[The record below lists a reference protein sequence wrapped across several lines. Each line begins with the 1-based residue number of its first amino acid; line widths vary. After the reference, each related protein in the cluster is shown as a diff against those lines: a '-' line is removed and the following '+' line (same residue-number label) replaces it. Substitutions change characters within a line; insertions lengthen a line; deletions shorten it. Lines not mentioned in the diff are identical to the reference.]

1 MDVLRAALGDSRLT
15 YLGFSYGTLLGA
27 TYAGL
32 FPTHVRA
39 MVLDGALDPAESPL
53 TAADQQAAALDGQ
66 LQQFFA
72 TCASA
77 PKCPWQPGG
86 NLSSA
91 FQALLQQ
98 VRANPLAAQHTSR
111 TVGPAELLYGT
122 AAALY
127 STTTWNDLAVS
138 LQAASQGDGTDLLEL
153 FDLYTG
159 RRPDGSYSNVFE
171 ANPAVGCL
179 QAPAPSLAAL
189 TAALPA
195 AEAAAPVFGQ
205 LIIDGLVTCAVWPVP
220 ATGTLAPI
228 RAAGSPPIVVVG
240 STGDPITPYRSA
252 QSLAGEL
259 DNGVL
264 LTRVGDGHTAYQAS
278 SCIRTWVDRY
288 LMTLATPPPNTRCSS
303 Q

>member
-1 MDVLRAALGDSRLT
+1 MPA
-15 YLGFSYGTLLGA
+15 FSPHTCG
-27 TYAGL
+27 
-32 FPTHVRA
+32 PWC
-39 MVLDGALDPAESPL
+39 L
-53 TAADQQAAALDGQ
+53 TALWTRPSRRSPPLDQQAAALDGQ

-77 PKCPWQPGG
+77 PKCPWKPGG
-86 NLSSA
+86 NLSAA

-138 LQAASQGDGTDLLEL
+138 LQAAGQGDGTDLLEL

-171 ANPAVGCL
+171 ANPAIDCL
-179 QAPAPSLAAL
+179 QAPAPSVAAL

-195 AEAAAPVFGQ
+195 AEAAAPVFGAAHHRRSG
-205 LIIDGLVTCAVWPVP
+205 DVRGLARPGDRNAGAHTGRGVASHRGGRQHRRPDHAVPL
-220 ATGTLAPI
+220 GPI
-228 RAAGSPPIVVVG
+228 AGG
-240 STGDPITPYRSA
+240 
-252 QSLAGEL
+252 
-259 DNGVL
+259 
-264 LTRVGDGHTAYQAS
+264 
-278 SCIRTWVDRY
+278 
-288 LMTLATPPPNTRCSS
+288 
-303 Q
+303 